1 MWRLKNVGQLRGLVG
16 CRFGW
21 RAGGGG
27 ATGLFAGCQFD
38 AVGLQLLAGSGQVI
52 RRGFQGAK
60 GGTFSGCWSMGLEL
74 LSEKRS
80 VGRGRHEPV

>member
-1 MWRLKNVGQLRGLVG
+1 MAYVRRVLLD
-16 CRFGW
+16 
-21 RAGGGG
+21 GG
-27 ATGLFAGCQFD
+27 AAGLFAGCKFD
-38 AVGLQLLAGSGQVI
+38 AVGLEFLSSSGQVV
-52 RRGFQGAK
+52 RSGFQGAK